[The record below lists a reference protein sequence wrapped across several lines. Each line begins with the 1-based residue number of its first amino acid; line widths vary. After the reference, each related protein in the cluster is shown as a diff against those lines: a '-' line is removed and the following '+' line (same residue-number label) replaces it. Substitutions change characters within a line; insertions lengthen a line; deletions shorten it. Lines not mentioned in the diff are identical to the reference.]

1 MMLTGIILAA
11 GKGTRMK
18 SKDPKVVHKVVGKEM
33 LNHVIDATE
42 ALNCQKPS
50 IVIGHGRA
58 IVKERI
64 NRDVNFV
71 VQEEQLGTGHAVM
84 VCDENIPET
93 GDVIILYGDTP
104 LLRAETLKSFVGFHK
119 ESKNTM
125 SVMTAN
131 FENPHGYGRIVKN
144 EAGNLLK
151 IVEEK
156 DASKEEKKIKEIN
169 SGIYCV
175 KAKALKESIQLL
187 TNDNNQNEY
196 YLTDIVE
203 ILKNKDEKIASFII
217 KDNEEIIGVNSRK
230 QLFEVEEIFKKRIF
244 EKHMANGV
252 TIIDQ
257 SITIEKDVK
266 IGMDTIIMP
275 GSYIS
280 GETIIGEDCIIGPS
294 ARISDST
301 IEDAVEVKDST
312 ILESYV
318 GHASKIGPYAYLRP
332 KSHIGSKVKIGD
344 FVEVKNTIVGDG
356 SKVSHLSYI
365 GDGEIGKNVNIGC
378 GVVFVN
384 YNGRDKNKTT
394 VKDNAFVGCN
404 SNLIAPVTVEENA
417 YIAAGSTITKEVP
430 KGALSIARKRQ
441 INKLN
446 WVESKGLLK
455 K

>member
-18 SKDPKVVHKVVGKEM
+18 SKYPKVVHKVVGKEM

-42 ALNCQKPS
+42 ALNCKKPS

-64 NRDVNFV
+64 NREVNFV

-84 VCDENIPET
+84 VCDENIPEA

-104 LLRAETLKSFVGFHK
+104 LLRAKTLKGFVDFHK
-119 ESKNTM
+119 KSKNTM
-125 SVMTAN
+125 SVMTAK
-131 FENPHGYGRIVKN
+131 FENPHGYGRIIKD
-144 EAGNLLK
+144 EMGNLIK

-156 DASKEEKKIKEIN
+156 DASKEEKEVKEIN

-175 KAKALKESIQLL
+175 NAKALKASIQLL
-187 TNDNNQNEY
+187 NNDNNQNEY

-203 ILKNKDEKIASFII
+203 ILKNKKEKIASFII
-217 KDNEEIIGVNSRK
+217 EDNEEIIGVNSRK
-230 QLFEVEEIFKKRIF
+230 QLFEVEEILKKRIF

-266 IGMDTIIMP
+266 IGMDTIILP
-275 GSYIS
+275 GSYIA
-280 GETIIGEDCIIGPS
+280 GNTIIGEDCIIGPS

-301 IEDAVEVKDST
+301 IDDQVEVKDST
-312 ILESYV
+312 IIESQV
-318 GHASKIGPYAYLRP
+318 GLASKIGPYAYLRP
-332 KSHIGSKVKIGD
+332 KSNIGSKVKIGD
-344 FVEVKNTIVGDG
+344 FVEVKNTTVGDG

-384 YNGRDKNKTT
+384 YNGRDKNITT
-394 VKDNAFVGCN
+394 VKDNAFIGCN
-404 SNLIAPVTVEENA
+404 SNLIAPVIVEENA
-417 YIAAGSTITKEVP
+417 YIAAGSTITEEVP